1 MATNENSLGVIDTPL
16 DSDDTVAL
24 KTQGGNLFKIGNP
37 VDNGDGAVTL
47 EVRNRD
53 ELGGRGIEPPNIQIT
68 QIKGRGGSPPFRPFI
83 NPPYCSCLNSCISL
97 FQY

>member
-16 DSDDTVAL
+16 DSNDTVAL

-47 EVRNRD
+47 EV
-53 ELGGRGIEPPNIQIT
+53 E
-68 QIKGRGGSPPFRPFI
+68 S
-83 NPPYCSCLNSCISL
+83 LN
-97 FQY
+97 